1 MNQLIITDLRV
12 EQFRKFAKPVRLA
25 GLGPGLNLLCAA
37 NEAGK
42 STLKAALDAAFFTRH
57 RVGGEAAR
65 SLRTQDNDAPPVVQ
79 VSFALGG
86 DAFTLTKRFH
96 RQHRARLIRPGGS
109 LAEGD
114 AAEEELQALLGF
126 ETVGARASAKAE
138 ALGVWGLL
146 WVAQGDSFAPL
157 QVSASARGSLE
168 ECLAGGEVATITG
181 GARGHRVVE
190 TVRAELAKYLTQGRQ
205 QPTGRFAQV
214 IQQEK
219 DVQAGLAE
227 AQALKTDLE
236 EQLRALDETR
246 RERAAQTR
254 DFDPAAEEQEIQAL
268 RQQLAEAQRQ
278 AAQTDNAK
286 LNRDLAKGNLTQADE
301 AIARRSSL
309 VQAAGDA
316 ATALSG
322 AETGHKAHAE
332 AATAA
337 AARVAAAEQAFVQAD
352 EAWKQARDRATA
364 HADRQKS
371 QRVKTDSAET
381 IARLEQALAAA
392 RRASALAKEAEALP
406 VTGKAL
412 QKLRTLAGQRETA
425 AAARA
430 AAATVLRFSLSDAG
444 AGAIRLNGGPP
455 PVSGDTALTQPAT
468 LDLGVFGQIEVR
480 PGTQD
485 AAAIDQTLADAA
497 KALADAL
504 QDLQCAS
511 LAQAEEQAER
521 RRHLLQEVA
530 SATEKA
536 NLYAPGLNG
545 DSGRIVGA
553 LEAAKAAAD
562 SADEAFAASAA
573 VHGEAMSDEGVAE
586 ALQIAED
593 ARQHQSEVRAGER
606 QAHALA
612 EQSARQSA
620 AALQA
625 AKTSHAAAAQAL
637 DLARKAA
644 GDDVLAAQIPAA
656 ADALSAAEAQY
667 ETALEKSRT
676 TGTPDSIQKQINRR
690 ETSRENR
697 RNRIAKLGETIASL
711 EAQVRA
717 KSERGPDE
725 AIAIAE
731 ESLTRLA
738 IERERIERDVAALQL
753 LDRTLREAQAS
764 VEARYLEPVT
774 QKLRPH
780 LATLFG
786 EAQVSM
792 AGDFSLQTLERT
804 QRTEDIGQL
813 SAGTQEQLAI
823 LSRLAFAEVLA
834 EQGRP
839 VVLLLDDALVY
850 ADDRRIQDMFSAL
863 ERAAERFQVIVLSCR
878 ERVFDGLGGATQRRL
893 SIEPC
898 EPIEV

>member
-12 EQFRKFAKPVRLA
+12 EQFRKFAKPVRLT

-79 VSFALGG
+79 VGFDLGG
-86 DAFTLTKRFH
+86 EAFTLTKRFH
-96 RQHRARLIRPGGS
+96 RQHRARLIRPGGN

-146 WVAQGDSFAPL
+146 WVAQGDSFAPV

-181 GARGHRVVE
+181 GARGHRMVE
-190 TVRAELAKYLTQGRQ
+190 TVRTELTKYITQGRQ
-205 QPTGRFAQV
+205 QPTGRYAQV

-219 DVQAGLAE
+219 DSQAALEE
-227 AQALKTDLE
+227 AQALKADLE
-236 EQLRALDETR
+236 EQLRALNETR
-246 RERAAQTR
+246 RDREAQTR
-254 DFDPAAEEQEIQAL
+254 GFDPAAEEQEIQAL
-268 RQQLAEAQRQ
+268 RQQLADAQRQ

-286 LNRDLAKGNLTQADE
+286 LNLDLAKGTLAQAEE
-301 AIARRSSL
+301 AVARRKSL
-309 VQAAGDA
+309 AEAA
-316 ATALSG
+316 
-322 AETGHKAHAE
+322 AE
-332 AATAA
+332 AATVLADAEAGHKTHTSGVSAA
-337 AARVAAAEQAFVQAD
+337 AARLAAAEQAFVQAD
-352 EAWKQARDRATA
+352 EAWKQARDRAKA
-364 HADRQKS
+364 HADWQKWL
-371 QRVKTDSAET
+371 RIKAASAET
-381 IARLEQALAAA
+381 IARLEQALTAARHAAA
-392 RRASALAKEAEALP
+392 SAKEAEVLS
-406 VTGKAL
+406 VTDKAL
-412 QKLRTLAGQRETA
+412 QNLRQLAGRRETA

-444 AGAIRLNGGPP
+444 AEAIQLNGEPAP
-455 PVSGDTALTQPAT
+455 ASGDAALTQPAS
-468 LDLGVFGQIEVR
+468 LDFGPLGQIEVR
-480 PGTQD
+480 PGSQD
-485 AAAIDQTLADAA
+485 AAAIDQALGDADQ
-497 KALADAL
+497 ALADAL
-504 QDLQCAS
+504 QHLQCAS

-521 RRHLLQEVA
+521 RRQLLQDA
-530 SATEKA
+530 AAATEKA
-536 NLYAPGLNG
+536 SLYAPGLNG
-545 DSGRIVGA
+545 ESGRIADA
-553 LEAAKAAAD
+553 LENAKAEAER
-562 SADEAFAASAA
+562 ADEALAASAA
-573 VHGEAMSDEGVAE
+573 AYGEAMSEEGVAD
-586 ALQIAED
+586 ALQKAED
-593 ARQHQSEVRAGER
+593 ARQHQSEVRAGAR

-612 EQSARQSA
+612 EQSARQGA

-625 AKTSHAAAAQAL
+625 AQSSHAAAAQAL
-637 DLARKAA
+637 GLARATA
-644 GDDVLAAQIPAA
+644 GDDALAAQIPTSAK
-656 ADALSAAEAQY
+656 ALSAAEAQHAA
-667 ETALEKSRT
+667 ALEKSRT
-676 TGTPDSIQKQINRR
+676 IGAPDSIQSQINRQETAR
-690 ETSRENR
+690 EKR

-725 AIAIAE
+725 AIAVAE
-731 ESLTRLA
+731 ECLTRLA
-738 IERERIERDVAALQL
+738 IERERIERDVAALRL

-774 QKLRPH
+774 QKLRPY
-780 LATLFG
+780 LTSLFG
-786 EAQVSM
+786 DAELGM

-850 ADDRRIQDMFSAL
+850 ADDRRIHDMFSAL

-878 ERVFDGLGGATQRRL
+878 ERVFDGLGGENQRRL

>member
-1 MNQLIITDLRV
+1 MNQLVITDLRV
-12 EQFRKFAKPVRLA
+12 EQFRKFAKPVRLT

-79 VSFALGG
+79 VGFGLGG

-126 ETVGARASAKAE
+126 ETLGARASAKAE

-181 GARGHRVVE
+181 GARGHRVAE
-190 TVRAELAKYLTQGRQ
+190 TVRGELAKYLTQSQRK
-205 QPTGRFAQV
+205 PTGRYAQV
-214 IQQEK
+214 LQDE
-219 DVQAGLAE
+219 QAAQAALAE
-227 AQALKTDLE
+227 AQALKADLE
-236 EQLRALDETR
+236 EQLHALDDTR
-246 RERAAQTR
+246 REREAQTR
-254 DFDPAAEEQEIQAL
+254 GFDPAAEEQEIQVL
-268 RQQLAEAQRQ
+268 RQQLADAQRQ

-286 LNRDLAKGNLTQADE
+286 LNRDLAKSNLAQAEE
-301 AIARRSSL
+301 ALARRNSL
-309 VQAAGDA
+309 VQAVADA
-316 ATALSG
+316 AKALSG
-322 AETGHKAHAE
+322 AETGNNADSD

-337 AARVAAAEQAFVQAD
+337 AARMAAAEKAFAQAD
-352 EAWKQARDRATA
+352 EAWKAARDRGKT
-364 HADRQKS
+364 HADWQKW
-371 QRVKTDSAET
+371 QRTKEASTEM
-381 IARLEQALAAA
+381 IARLEQALEAARSAAA
-392 RRASALAKEAEALP
+392 SAKEAEALQ
-406 VTGKAL
+406 VTDRAL
-412 QKLRTLAGQRETA
+412 QKLRALAGQRETA

-444 AGAIRLNGGPP
+444 TEVIQLNGAPP
-455 PVSGDTALTQPAT
+455 PASGDASLTQPAT
-468 LDLGVFGQIEVR
+468 LDLGSLGEIEVR
-480 PGTQD
+480 PGSQD
-485 AAAIDQTLADAA
+485 AAAIDQALADAEQ
-497 KALADAL
+497 ALADAL
-504 QDLQCAS
+504 RHLQCAS

-521 RRHLLQEVA
+521 RRQLLQDA
-530 SATEKA
+530 MSATEKA
-536 NLYAPGLNG
+536 SLYAPGLNG
-545 DSGRIVGA
+545 EAGRIADA
-553 LEAAKAAAD
+553 LENAKAAAER
-562 SADEAFAASAA
+562 ADEALAASAVA
-573 VHGEAMSDEGVAE
+573 HGEAMSEEGVAD
-586 ALQIAED
+586 ASQKAED
-593 ARQHQSEVRAGER
+593 DRQHQSEVRAGAR

-612 EQSARQSA
+612 KQSARQSA

-637 DLARKAA
+637 DLARAAA
-644 GDDVLAAQIPAA
+644 GDDALAVQIPAA
-656 ADALSAAEAQY
+656 AEALSVAETQY
-667 ETALEKSRT
+667 EAALEKSRT
-676 TGTPDSIQKQINRR
+676 TGEPDSIQKQISRR
-690 ETSRENR
+690 ERRQENH
-697 RNRIAKLGETIASL
+697 RNTIAKMGETIASL
-711 EAQVRA
+711 EAQVQA

-725 AIAIAE
+725 ATAIAE
-731 ESLTRLA
+731 ESLARLA
-738 IERERIERDVAALQL
+738 IERARIERDVAALQL

-764 VEARYLEPVT
+764 VEARYLQPVT

-786 EAQVSM
+786 EAQVNM

-878 ERVFDGLGGATQRRL
+878 QRVFDGLGGESQRRL